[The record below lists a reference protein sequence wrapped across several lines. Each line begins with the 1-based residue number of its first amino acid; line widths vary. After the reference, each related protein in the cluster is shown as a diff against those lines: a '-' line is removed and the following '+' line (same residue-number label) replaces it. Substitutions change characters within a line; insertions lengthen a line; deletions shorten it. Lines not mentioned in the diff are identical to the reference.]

1 MSMPAFDAKILINKY
16 REGNCTPEE
25 EALVEH
31 WYEQIQEGN
40 FDLPESLAIVDLDEV
55 WRKLGIIKEKSRL
68 QKLWAP
74 IKIVASIAVI
84 LGIGVY
90 FYTSRFDHPV
100 TKDTI
105 VADIQPGADKAV
117 LILADGRKI
126 SLNDAVDGEL
136 AKQGNTSIVKTA
148 DGELVYSIDGR
159 AQREAGP
166 LIYNTIETPKGGKYH
181 IRLPDGSVVWLNA
194 ASTLKYPTSFNG
206 QSVRRIEMTGEA
218 YFEVVHNTE
227 VPFVVKTGTQEVQVL
242 GTRFN
247 INGYSNEL
255 SVNTTLI
262 AGSVKVS
269 IPESPY
275 VILKPNQQAIFVKGD
290 LKVKEVDADGTIS
303 WVNGDFNFKDEN
315 IRSIMRKLERWYDID
330 VVYEGN
336 ISDVD
341 FGAEISR
348 KRTLLQVLKILEKT
362 GGVHFK
368 VEGRR
373 ITVMQ

>member
-1 MSMPAFDAKILINKY
+1 MPAFDAKILINKY